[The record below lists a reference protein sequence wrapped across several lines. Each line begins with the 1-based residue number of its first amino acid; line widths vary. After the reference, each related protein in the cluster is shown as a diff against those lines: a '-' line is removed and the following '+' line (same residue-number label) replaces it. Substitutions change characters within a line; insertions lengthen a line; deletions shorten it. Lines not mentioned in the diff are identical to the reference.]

1 MPLGLPRHGKAV
13 ASGAGNVGVFLRYA
27 VNRYLGDRCLEYS
40 ASLTFATLLAFVPMM
55 VIALAIL
62 SQFPVFDDIRANLQT
77 FILESFVPEAGTAV
91 LAQFNQFIGNAGKL
105 SAFGAA
111 GLTVAVFM
119 LLLAIESAFN
129 NIWHVTVPR
138 PFMWRVLAFWTI
150 LTLGPILLGF
160 SVSLSSYLFA
170 TAEAAGVEAWTGP
183 GGRYTKM
190 LPPILEF
197 AAFSLLYGTIPNRPV
212 KVRHAAAGAL
222 VATIAF
228 ELLKKGFGL
237 YVTHFPTY
245 QTIYGAMAVIPM
257 TLVWVYMAWAM
268 GLFGAVIAASL
279 TEWKAHRTIASLPRF
294 TPGVRL
300 TVALSVLAA
309 LRSASVRGEV
319 CQRKGILKDLGLSS
333 FVVENI
339 LGQLSAA
346 HYVTRVGRDCWVLA
360 RDLEETT
367 LYDLY
372 SDLDLG
378 VGADALG
385 WINPQ
390 PWARRAEE
398 SISAFD
404 SLGRGCMAV
413 RLKELF
419 AERGPRSGE
428 TEGEVI
434 PFGRR

>member
-1 MPLGLPRHGKAV
+1 MPLGLPHQGKAV
-13 ASGAGNVGVFLRYA
+13 VSGAGNVGVFLRYA
-27 VNRYLGDRCLEYS
+27 LNRYLNDRCLEYS
-40 ASLTFATLLAFVPMM
+40 ASLTFTTLLAFVPMM

-62 SQFPVFDDIRANLQT
+62 SQFPVFDDIRSNLQT

-91 LAQFNQFIGNAGKL
+91 LAQFNQFIDNAGKL

-111 GLTVAVFM
+111 GLTIAVFM

-129 NIWHVTVPR
+129 DIWHVTMPR
-138 PFMWRVLAFWTI
+138 PFMWRVLAFWTV
-150 LTLGPILLGF
+150 LTLGPILIGF

-170 TAEAAGVEAWTGP
+170 TAQAAGVEAWTGP

-228 ELLKKGFGL
+228 ESLKKGFGL
-237 YVTHFPTY
+237 YVTNFPTY
-245 QTIYGAMAVIPM
+245 QTIYGAMATIPM
-257 TLVWVYMAWAM
+257 TLIWVYMAWAM
-268 GLFGAVIAASL
+268 GLLGAVIAASL
-279 TEWKAHRTIASLPRF
+279 TEWKAQRTIASLPQF
-294 TPGVRL
+294 APGIRL

-319 CQRKGILKDLGLSS
+319 CERKSILKNLGLSA
-333 FVVENI
+333 FVVETI

-346 HYVTRVGRDCWVLA
+346 RYVTRVGRDSWVLA
-360 RDLEETT
+360 RGLDETT

-372 SDLDLG
+372 TDLDLG
-378 VGADALG
+378 VDAEALS
-385 WINPQ
+385 WVNPA
-390 PWARRAEE
+390 PWVQRAGE
-398 SISAFD
+398 SITSFD
-404 SLGRGCMAV
+404 SLGRDCMAV

-419 AERGPRSGE
+419 AEKAVGDGKS
-428 TEGEVI
+428 EVV
-434 PFGRR
+434 PFGRRS